1 MAIEIEHKFLPANDD
16 WRGQIEHSVRM
27 AQGYLNP
34 ASALRDGLQQTSI
47 RVRIAG
53 ESAWLNIKSREPGA
67 QRQEFEYAIPVVDAE
82 ALLALCVGGRI
93 EKVRHHVRYGAHL
106 WEIDEFGGDNAG
118 LIVAEIELSTPDEV
132 FARPDW
138 LGLDVTDQPRY
149 YNLNLTD
156 RPYSSWSD
164 EERHSCS

>member
-1 MAIEIEHKFLPANDD
+1 MAIEIERKFLPANDA
-16 WRGQIEHSVRM
+16 WRGQVERSIRM

-34 ASALRDGLQQTSI
+34 AAAVRDGLQQTST